1 MIKYD
6 MFLVWVGFDTKQ
18 FCGCR
23 GGYRRVA
30 RQQGGSTVSSSL
42 CTGCC
47 CHDDQCQSVQ
57 ACSGTTLAWL
67 PPCLCCWYLSRVCYL
82 GSLLR
87 IHAMITTT
95 VLVDWIFSAPA
106 WTQMPCLCSPSFQGH
121 AVVLAIAYLCH
132 STCTLA
138 TAFATFC
145 LVLSVSPV
153 AVTHHLSGPNCAPL
167 SVSDLQLS
175 RCYLALSCLLLF

>member
-6 MFLVWVGFDTKQ
+6 MLLVWVGFDTKQ

-82 GSLLR
+82 GSLLC

-95 VLVDWIFSAPA
+95 VLVDWIFNAPVG
-106 WTQMPCLCSPSFQGH
+106 PK
-121 AVVLAIAYLCH
+121 CH
-132 STCTLA
+132 VCA
-138 TAFATFC
+138 
-145 LVLSVSPV
+145 
-153 AVTHHLSGPNCAPL
+153 HHLSKVMQLCLRLHTCAILRVHWP
-167 SVSDLQLS
+167 QH
-175 RCYLALSCLLLF
+175 LLPFAWSYQ